1 MNRIFHGLA
10 VAALLSGCSAMPQ
23 HESPVAVHGAAH
35 WGYTGETGPAHWASL
50 KPEFATCGS
59 GKNQSPIDLTGFIEA
74 ELQPIAF
81 NYGTVATEVV
91 NNGHTIQAN
100 YQPGSTIT
108 VDGHSFELKQFH
120 FHSPSENTI
129 DGESFPLEAHLVHAD
144 KDGNLAVVAVMFR
157 EGEANPALAKLWQ
170 AMPEKA
176 GDKAG
181 LGDGVSVNGILP
193 ASRDYYRF
201 NGSLTTPPCT
211 EGVEWLV
218 LKSPMTVSAEQVHR
232 FSHVMHHPNN
242 RPVQPVNARPVLK

>member
-23 HESPVAVHGAAH
+23 HESPTAGHGAAH

-59 GKNQSPIDLTGFIEA
+59 GKNQSPIDLAGFIEA

-81 NYGTVATEVV
+81 NYGSTANEIV

-108 VDGHSFELKQFH
+108 VDGHTFELKQFH

-157 EGEANPALAKLWQ
+157 EGDANRVLAKLWQ

-176 GDKAG
+176 GEKAG
-181 LGDGVSVNGILP
+181 LGDGISVNGILP